1 MNVGKLLKDEI
12 ERVSRKVARQHVA
25 PVKGAALAQ
34 RKQIAALK
42 KQVAELSGQLATL
55 RRAAGKSKPVPPVE
69 GGNKHRFVAKGLI
82 TLRARLGLSA
92 EDFGRLVGA
101 SGASVYSWEH
111 KKTAPKPKNVAA
123 IAALRG
129 VGKREVQR
137 RLAELGSS

>member
-12 ERVSRKVARQHVA
+12 ERVSRKVVRQHVG
-25 PVKGAALAQ
+25 PIRGAALAQ
-34 RKQIAALK
+34 RKQIVALK
-42 KQVAELSGQLATL
+42 KQVAELSGQLVTL
-55 RRAAGKSKPVPPVE
+55 RRAVEKSKPVPPAE
-69 GGNKHRFVAKGLI
+69 DENKYRFVAKGLI

-101 SGASVYSWEH
+101 SSATVYNWEQ

-129 VGKREVQR
+129 IGKREVQL